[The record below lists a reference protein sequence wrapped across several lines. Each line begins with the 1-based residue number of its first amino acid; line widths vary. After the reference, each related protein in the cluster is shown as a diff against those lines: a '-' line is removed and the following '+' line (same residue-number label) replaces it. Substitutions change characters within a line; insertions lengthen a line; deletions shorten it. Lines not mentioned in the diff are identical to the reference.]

1 MIKKAMFVV
10 LAAGIF
16 AAGAVAGG
24 LGVQDAQ
31 AQAYKKKA
39 NRAPAKRKTNPD
51 DHPCVSGFS
60 KYNQTKGQ
68 QFWCRKA
75 VWASCPGDWQRAGP
89 TYDVKRRQVTYAC
102 TKPAVIK

>member
-31 AQAYKKKA
+31 AQAYKKK
-39 NRAPAKRKTNPD
+39 PKKGPVRKQPD
-51 DHPCVSGFS
+51 PDGHACIPGFT
-60 KYNQTKGQ
+60 KYNVTKGH
-68 QFWCRKA
+68 QFSCKRI
-75 VWASCPGDWQRAGP
+75 VWANCPGDWQLAGP
-89 TYDVKRRQVTYAC
+89 TYDAKRRRVTYTC
-102 TKPAVIK
+102 TEPVVIK